1 MISDLE
7 KLSEALD
14 NSTLS
19 SQIVSTVTQQKDWIA
34 TEIAKH
40 GSAIV
45 SVRGRQYRV
54 RAASAKK
61 PSEK

>member
-45 SVRGRQYRV
+45 SVGGRQFRV
-54 RAASAKK
+54 KSAKRK
-61 PSEK
+61 PAAE